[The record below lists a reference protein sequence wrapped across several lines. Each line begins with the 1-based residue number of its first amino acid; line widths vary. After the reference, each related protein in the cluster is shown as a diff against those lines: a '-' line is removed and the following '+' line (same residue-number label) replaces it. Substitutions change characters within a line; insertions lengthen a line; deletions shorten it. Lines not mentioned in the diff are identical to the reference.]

1 MFNNVAFMK
10 EFINKPLI
18 SDLESRN
25 LIKEYRE
32 GNEEALETLI
42 QSLSRMIIGFIP
54 IFIRN
59 TEYGADMYQ
68 NGVLGCIN
76 AAKLFDLDS
85 DVKFSTYAY
94 VAIRNQIRNSKI
106 KLLSIPSSLWQI
118 ISQYI
123 EFAAG
128 KKSVSEADACAALEI
143 THDKYVKLM
152 TYVDSSDVSSL
163 DESAFRK
170 SLYEDISTSIIRKID
185 YEQLRQTVSE
195 LKNQRQKEFILLHLG
210 FDHDPLTFQEIGDL
224 YGVSRQYVQK
234 VYKQGI
240 QKLHGNEAIVA
251 LAEEYL

>member
-1 MFNNVAFMK
+1 M
-10 EFINKPLI
+10 
-18 SDLESRN
+18 
-25 LIKEYRE
+25 
-32 GNEEALETLI
+32 
-42 QSLSRMIIGFIP
+42 
-54 IFIRN
+54 
-59 TEYGADMYQ
+59 
-68 NGVLGCIN
+68 
-76 AAKLFDLDS
+76 
-85 DVKFSTYAY
+85 
-94 VAIRNQIRNSKI
+94 
-106 KLLSIPSSLWQI
+106 
-118 ISQYI
+118 
-123 EFAAG
+123 
-128 KKSVSEADACAALEI
+128 SEADACAALEI